1 MILLISMGIL
11 QFQLHANLKK
21 GIYFNK
27 NYLVCYWILTP
38 IMFTS
43 WQRLTQFH
51 LYTHVRARA
60 YTQQVK
66 VSIKRVSTSHIPPA
80 SQPAALFVD
89 QSRDNKSFYCRVVL
103 PPVSL
108 LFLHSLFL
116 LLVLIQHTLIS
127 LKQLCFFSHFLKY
140 ISASVCNFSLPL
152 STTILFAISQ
162 LLSLQFPF
170 LSLIF
175 LPHHHHLCSH
185 FSIAFPPSPFPVCNP
200 PLISPTP
207 PSHSAAV
214 PVALV
219 FTSPVVWCVGTSF
232 SAATVS
238 TPKSECECIC
248 DQVYVLSLAV
258 CA

>member
-1 MILLISMGIL
+1 MLLDFNTYHVYILAEINPVS
-11 QFQLHANLKK
+11 
-21 GIYFNK
+21 
-27 NYLVCYWILTP
+27 LVLTCACAC
-38 IMFTS
+38 
-43 WQRLTQFH
+43 
-51 LYTHVRARA
+51 THTH
-60 YTQQVK
+60 TQQVK
-66 VSIKRVSTSHIPPA
+66 DSIKRVSTSHIPPA

-103 PPVSL
+103 PPVPL

-116 LLVLIQHTLIS
+116 LIFLIQHTLIS

-140 ISASVCNFSLPL
+140 LSASVCNFSLPL
-152 STTILFAISQ
+152 PLSITILFAISQ

-185 FSIAFPPSPFPVCNP
+185 FSIAFPPSPFPVRNP

-219 FTSPVVWCVGTSF
+219 FTSPVVWCVGTSV

-238 TPKSECECIC
+238 TPESECERIC
-248 DQVYVLSLAV
+248 DQVYVFSLAV